1 MRLTSELREQ
11 YISKVIKEI
20 ESITGLIV
28 PGEMLH
34 YNSYDKKAKMV
45 EVPIEF
51 NCSCIAVDSD
61 DTTLGEMIRLNN
73 HRYFHTQLAY
83 DKYNRVYHWGE
94 NSIFL
99 LKQDAFDK
107 LKSIVNLETK
117 IPSIEEWNKFVKVK
131 QDYKDKKLAALNH
144 KNKMTLDFD
153 GSISLK
159 EIEQRFGPDLK
170 LVYHKTKLSFHK
182 WYRSWRGALRI
193 YTYPTYELKLKPAVE
208 NQVHSDNLYNKAEY
222 EAEMIRLGLPL

>member
-11 YISKVIKEI
+11 YISKAIKEI

-28 PGEMLH
+28 PGELLH
-34 YNSYDKKAKMV
+34 YVSYDKKSKMV
-45 EVPIEF
+45 EVPIVF
-51 NCSCIAVDSD
+51 NCTCRCVDCD
-61 DTTLGEMIRLNN
+61 DSTLGDMIVLNN
-73 HRYFHTQLAY
+73 HRYFNTQLAY
-83 DKYNRVYHWGE
+83 DKYNRIYHWGE

-107 LKSIVNLETK
+107 LKSIVTLETK

-131 QDYKDKKLAALNH
+131 QDYKDKKLTALRH

-159 EIEQRFGPDLK
+159 DIEQRFGVDLK

-182 WYRSWRGALRI
+182 WYRSWRGAIRI
-193 YTYPTYELKLKPAVE
+193 HTRPVYELKLKPAVE
-208 NQVHSDNLYNKAEY
+208 GQVYSDNLYNRAEY
-222 EAEMIRLGLPL
+222 EAEMKRLGLPL

>member
-1 MRLTSELREQ
+1 MRLTTELREQ
-11 YISKVIKEI
+11 YISKAIKEI
-20 ESITGLIV
+20 ESITGIIV
-28 PGEMLH
+28 PGNLLR

-45 EVPIEF
+45 EVPIIF
-51 NCSCIAVDSD
+51 NCRCATVDSD
-61 DTTLGEMIRLNN
+61 EPTLGDMIVLNS
-73 HRYFHTQLAY
+73 HRYFNTQQAY

-99 LKQDAFDK
+99 LKQDIFDK
-107 LKSIVNLETK
+107 LKSIVTLETK

-131 QDYKDKKLAALNH
+131 QDYKDKKLAALHH

-153 GSISLK
+153 GSITLK

-182 WYRSWRGALRI
+182 WYKSWRGAIRV
-193 YTYPTYELKLKPAVE
+193 YTYPAYELKLKPAVE
-208 NQVHSDNLYNKAEY
+208 AQVHCDNLYNKAEY
-222 EAEMIRLGLPL
+222 EAEMMRLGLPL

>member
-11 YISKVIKEI
+11 YIGKAIKEI

-51 NCSCIAVDSD
+51 NCNCIAVDCD
-61 DTTLGEMIRLNN
+61 DSTLGEMIRLNN

-99 LKQDAFDK
+99 LEQDIFDK
-107 LKSIVNLETK
+107 LKSIVTLETK

-131 QDYKDKKLAALNH
+131 QDYKDKKLAALRH

-159 EIEQRFGPDLK
+159 EIEQRFGVDLK

-182 WYRSWRGALRI
+182 WYRSWKGALRI
-193 YTYPTYELKLKPAVE
+193 YTYPEYELKLKPAVE
-208 NQVHSDNLYNKAEY
+208 NQVHSENLYNRAEY
-222 EAEMIRLGLPL
+222 EAEMKRLGLPL

>member
-11 YISKVIKEI
+11 YINKAIKEI

-28 PGEMLH
+28 PGELVR
-34 YNSYDKKAKMV
+34 YNSYDKKSKMV

-51 NCSCIAVDSD
+51 NCVCRSVDCD
-61 DTTLGEMIRLNN
+61 DSSLGDMIVLNN
-73 HRYFHTQLAY
+73 HRFFNTQTAY
-83 DKYNRVYHWGE
+83 DKYNNVYHWGE

-99 LKQDAFDK
+99 LKPDIFDK
-107 LKSIVNLETK
+107 LKSIVTLETK

-131 QDYKDKKLAALNH
+131 QDYRNKKLAALHH

-182 WYRSWRGALRI
+182 WYRSWRGAIRI
-193 YTYPTYELKLKPAVE
+193 YTRPTYELKLKPAVE
-208 NQVHSDNLYNKAEY
+208 EQIHSENLYNKSEY
-222 EAEMIRLGLPL
+222 EAEMKRLGLSL

>member
-11 YISKVIKEI
+11 YINKAIKEI

-28 PGEMLH
+28 PGELLR
-34 YNSYDKKAKMV
+34 YASYDKKAKMV

-51 NCSCIAVDSD
+51 NCTCRCVDCD
-61 DTTLGEMIRLNN
+61 DSSLGDMIVLNN
-73 HRYFHTQLAY
+73 HRYFNTQTAY

-99 LKQDAFDK
+99 LKQDIFDK
-107 LKSIVNLETK
+107 LKSIVTLETK

-131 QDYKDKKLAALNH
+131 QDYRNKKLAALHH

-182 WYRSWRGALRI
+182 WYRSWRGAIRI
-193 YTYPTYELKLKPAVE
+193 HTRPVYELKLKPAVE
-208 NQVHSDNLYNKAEY
+208 EQIHSENLYNKSEY
-222 EAEMIRLGLPL
+222 EAEMKRLGLSL